1 MGWAT
6 GSSIMGNIV
15 GDLEDSPLSHTQR
28 VLVYEILID
37 QFENYD
43 CDTLDECVG
52 ADPAFDEAMVNTGHE
67 VAVEDEDDG
76 EWNEDDE

>member
-1 MGWAT
+1 
-6 GSSIMGNIV
+6 
-15 GDLEDSPLSHTQR
+15 

-67 VAVEDEDDG
+67 VATENSDDDD
-76 EWNEDDE
+76 WNEDDD